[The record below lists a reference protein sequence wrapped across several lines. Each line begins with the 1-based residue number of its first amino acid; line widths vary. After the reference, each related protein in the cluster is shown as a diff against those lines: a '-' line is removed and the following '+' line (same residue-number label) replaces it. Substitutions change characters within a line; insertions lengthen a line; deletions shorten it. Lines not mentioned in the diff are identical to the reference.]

1 LRCRFV
7 VAILERIP
15 TELEHKVIENKKL
28 NKPPIEEEVEEL
40 NKKSGLTQKKK
51 TETSVDI
58 SSNDDNNY
66 RVRTRNNDSFREPW
80 EEEQSLTLVRDK
92 VKENSVGAKLTRYN
106 EGEVARLILQ
116 SIPQE
121 SQVTSAKF
129 EGPNIALY
137 TKNVKFSLTE
147 LTYYLSSLSKALKK
161 RFVIR
166 TDPSIRMEEDETRKN
181 VVKLLPKDVL
191 VSAVFC
197 DDATGEVV
205 VEVNKPEIVT
215 PDIALEIAQ
224 STGWIPHTRLSPH
237 IPSTTLNTIHST
249 LKSSAKERT
258 IFLQQLGNMIF
269 RRPLTELGNST
280 SDLNRNHECVQPRA
294 SAERGF
300 QGGHTPS
307 WSISKEVML
316 FCLGGV
322 KQVGRSCFIVVT
334 PESKVILDCGINP
347 GASAGLDAYPRLDWY
362 NFNLSDIDA
371 VIISHA
377 HIDHQGFLPALF
389 KYGYDG
395 PVYCTE
401 PTLPLMTL
409 LQTDSIKISKSNGTF
424 LNYEA
429 RDVNEVIK
437 HCITL
442 PYGKPTDISPDITI
456 TLNNAGHI
464 MGSAT
469 IHLNI
474 SGAHN
479 ILYSGDYKYAKTQL
493 LDSAMSIYPRVETL
507 ITESTYGSSSDVMPD
522 QAAVYGTFTQSIN
535 KTLREGGKVLIPVPA
550 VGRAQEIMLV
560 IDKEMREGRLIEAPI
575 YIEGMIS
582 EASAIHMSYAHYL
595 GYDVR
600 RSVSQGINP
609 FESDYFTIVNGAS
622 RRDEVFNDV
631 NPAIVMATSG
641 MLEGGPSVEYFKEIA
656 PYSRNKIIFVSY
668 QINGT
673 LGRRV
678 IDGAMAEVSMLDK
691 AGKLKVIPVKC
702 ETLKIDGFS
711 GHSDFNQI
719 LNFVS
724 RVKPRRVLVN
734 HGEKSKSEN
743 VASVIHHKLKIR
755 SNVPD
760 NREILKL
767 R

>member
-1 LRCRFV
+1 VPYQIYRDHGTQHFGGI
-7 VAILERIP
+7 AIR
-15 TELEHKVIENKKL
+15 TAMGELEKNQIAGEAIAQEQAAPQSRIRPQPDVDRPIIKVTTENEEAVGKVIL
-28 NKPPIEEEVEEL
+28 
-40 NKKSGLTQKKK
+40 KSVP
-51 TETSVDI
+51 S
-58 SSNDDNNY
+58 
-66 RVRTRNNDSFREPW
+66 DSKI
-80 EEEQSLTLVRDK
+80 TLVR
-92 VKENSVGAKLTRYN
+92 
-106 EGEVARLILQ
+106 
-116 SIPQE
+116 
-121 SQVTSAKF
+121 F

-137 TKNVKFSLTE
+137 TKNAKFALTE
-147 LTYYLSSLSKALKK
+147 LTYYLSSLSKTLKK
-161 RFVIR
+161 RFIIR
-166 TDPSIRMEEDETRKN
+166 TDPSVRLPEEQTRQA
-181 VVKLLPKDVL
+181 VGKLLPKDVL

-205 VEVNKPEIVT
+205 LEVSKPEAIDPNMVVQ
-215 PDIALEIAQ
+215 IAQ
-224 STGWIPHTRLSPH
+224 STGWIAHTRRSPH
-237 IPSTTLNTIHST
+237 IPSTSINTIHST
-249 LKSSAKERT
+249 LKASAKERAD
-258 IFLQQLGNMIF
+258 FMQKLGKRVF
-269 RRPLTELGNST
+269 RGSLIVGNGNENGSGRQHALVDPDSPKPQSWST
-280 SDLNRNHECVQPRA
+280 SKE
-294 SAERGF
+294 
-300 QGGHTPS
+300 
-307 WSISKEVML
+307 EVML

-334 PESKVILDCGINP
+334 PESKVMLDCGINP
-347 GASAGLDAYPRLDWY
+347 GEMSGLDAYPRIDWFNFHLDD
-362 NFNLSDIDA
+362 LDA
-371 VIISHA
+371 VVIGHA

-389 KYGYDG
+389 KYGYKG

-401 PTLPLMTL
+401 PTMPLMTL
-409 LQTDSIKISKSNGTF
+409 LQLDSVKIANSNGTY
-424 LNYEA
+424 LPYES

-469 IHLNI
+469 VHLNI

-493 LDSAMSIYPRVETL
+493 LDSAVSMYPRVETL
-507 ITESTYGSSSDVMPD
+507 ITESTYGNSTDVMPD
-522 QAAVYGTFTQSIN
+522 QQAVYRSFTESIN
-535 KTLREGGKVLIPVPA
+535 KTLTEGGKVLIPVPA

-560 IDKEMREGRLIEAPI
+560 MAKEMKDGRLVESPI

-595 GYDVR
+595 GSEVR
-600 RSVSQGINP
+600 KSVSQGINP
-609 FESDYFTIVNGAS
+609 FQSEYFTVISGYGK
-622 RRDEVFNDV
+622 RDDVLNDE

-641 MLEGGPSVEYFKEIA
+641 MLEGGPSVEYFKELA
-656 PYSRNKIIFVSY
+656 PNPMNKIMFVSY

-678 IDGAMAEVSMLDK
+678 LDGAMSQISMMDK
-691 AGKLKVIPVKC
+691 TGKVKVVPVRC
-702 ETLKIDGFS
+702 VTQKIDGFS

-724 RVKPRRVLVN
+724 RIKPKRVLVN

-743 VASVIHHKLKIR
+743 VASAIYSRLKIR
-755 SNVPD
+755 SGVPD
-760 NREILKL
+760 NREIVRL

>member
-1 LRCRFV
+1 MGELKKNEKLGEIIAQEQAAPQKRPRQSAEV
-7 VAILERIP
+7 DAPVTKVTTESEEAVGRLILKSIP
-15 TELEHKVIENKKL
+15 
-28 NKPPIEEEVEEL
+28 
-40 NKKSGLTQKKK
+40 S
-51 TETSVDI
+51 
-58 SSNDDNNY
+58 
-66 RVRTRNNDSFREPW
+66 DS
-80 EEEQSLTLVRDK
+80 QITLVR
-92 VKENSVGAKLTRYN
+92 
-106 EGEVARLILQ
+106 
-116 SIPQE
+116 
-121 SQVTSAKF
+121 F

-137 TKNVKFSLTE
+137 TKNAKFALTQ
-147 LTYYLSSLSKALKK
+147 LTYYLSSLSKTLKK
-161 RFVIR
+161 RFIIR
-166 TDPSIRMEEDETRKN
+166 TDPTVRLPEDQTRQA

-205 VEVNKPEIVT
+205 LEVSKPESIDPGMIVQ
-215 PDIALEIAQ
+215 IAQ
-224 STGWIPHTRLSPH
+224 LTGWIAHTRRSPH
-237 IPSTTLNTIHST
+237 IPSTSINIIHST
-249 LKSSAKERT
+249 LKGSAKERT
-258 IFLQQLGNMIF
+258 DFLQKLGKRVF
-269 RRPLTELGNST
+269 RGSLVVGNGNGTHQQTVMSEPGSARP
-280 SDLNRNHECVQPRA
+280 Q
-294 SAERGF
+294 
-300 QGGHTPS
+300 S
-307 WSISKEVML
+307 WSTNKEEVML

-334 PESKVILDCGINP
+334 PESKVMLDCGINP
-347 GASAGLDAYPRLDWY
+347 GEMSGLDAYPRLDWF
-362 NFNLSDIDA
+362 NFDLDDLDA
-371 VIISHA
+371 VVIGHA

-389 KYGYDG
+389 KYGYKG

-409 LQTDSIKISKSNGTF
+409 LQMDSIKIANSNGTY
-424 LNYEA
+424 LPYEA

-469 IHLNI
+469 VHLNI

-479 ILYSGDYKYAKTQL
+479 ILYSGDYKYARTQL
-493 LDSAMSIYPRVETL
+493 LDSAVSMYPRVETL
-507 ITESTYGSSSDVMPD
+507 ITESTYGNTADVMPD
-522 QAAVYGTFTQSIN
+522 QQYVHRSFSESIN
-535 KTLREGGKVLIPVPA
+535 KTLVEGGKVLIPVPA

-560 IDKEMREGRLIEAPI
+560 MAKEMKEGRLIESPI

-595 GYDVR
+595 GSEVR
-600 RSVSQGINP
+600 KSVSQGINP
-609 FESDYFTIVNGAS
+609 FQSEYFTVISGGKREDVLN
-622 RRDEVFNDV
+622 DE

-641 MLEGGPSVEYFKEIA
+641 MLEGGPSVEYFKELA
-656 PYSRNKIIFVSY
+656 PIPKNKIMFVSY

-678 IDGAMAEVSMLDK
+678 LDGAMSEVSMMDK
-691 AGKLKVIPVKC
+691 TGKVKVVPVRC
-702 ETLKIDGFS
+702 QTQKIDGFS

-724 RVKPRRVLVN
+724 RIKPKRVLVN

-743 VASVIHHKLKIR
+743 VASAIYSRLKIR
-755 SNVPD
+755 SGVPD
-760 NREILKL
+760 NREIVRL